1 MRGLDPDEW
10 YCSVN
15 IGIDEVR
22 MMYNHLDYSIKM
34 WPGAPA
40 RPVEEQ
46 EFLWEMKDKYF
57 AMLMEYNFSENK

>member
-1 MRGLDPDEW
+1 MGLDPDEW

-22 MMYNHLDYSIKM
+22 MMYNHLDYSLKM

-40 RPVEEQ
+40 RPIEEQ
-46 EFLWEMKDKYF
+46 EFLMDMKDKYF
-57 AMLMEYNFSENK
+57 AMLMEYNFSEK